1 MPLMLESTF
10 ALSDA
15 SRMIAGVVLLTIVT
29 IEVGGTFMVKIASG
43 TVPFTEFQKSF
54 ARAGHG
60 HAGVLVILSLIG
72 LVLADATALEGFWGW
87 TARIGVPAAAIL
99 MSGGF
104 FAASAG
110 KGLTKPN
117 KAIALLY
124 VGAASLAVGTLT
136 LGIGLL
142 AG

>member
-1 MPLMLESTF
+1 MFESAF

-15 SRMIAGVVLLTIVT
+15 SRTIAGVVLLTVIT
-29 IEVGGTFMVKIASG
+29 IEFGGTFLVRIAG
-43 TVPFTEFQKSF
+43 GKAPAPLTEFQKSF

-87 TARIGVPAAAIL
+87 VARLGIPAAAIL

-110 KGLTKPN
+110 MGRTEPN

-124 VGAASLAVGTLT
+124 VGAVSLAAGSLT

-142 AG
+142 TA

>member
-1 MPLMLESTF
+1 MPLMFESTF

-15 SRMIAGVVLLTIVT
+15 SRIIAGSVLLTIVT
-29 IEVGGTFMVKIASG
+29 IEFGGTFLVRIASG
-43 TVPFTEFQKSF
+43 KVPFTDFQKSF
-54 ARAGHG
+54 SRAGHA

-72 LVLADATALEGFWGW
+72 LVLADATDLTGLWGW
-87 TARIGVPAAAIL
+87 VARIAVPSAAIL

-104 FAASAG
+104 FAAMAG
-110 KGLTKPN
+110 KGRTEPN
-117 KAIALLY
+117 KAIAVLY
-124 VGAASLAVGTLT
+124 AGAASLAVGTLT

>member
-1 MPLMLESTF
+1 MFESTF

-15 SRMIAGVVLLTIVT
+15 SRTIAGVVLLTIVT
-29 IEVGGTFMVKIASG
+29 IEFGGTFMVRVASG
-43 TVPFTEFQKSF
+43 KVPFTDFQKSF
-54 ARAGHG
+54 SRAGHA

-72 LVLADATALEGFWGW
+72 LVLADATDLTGFWGW
-87 TARIGVPAAAIL
+87 VARAAVPLAAIL

-104 FAASAG
+104 FAAMAG
-110 KGLTKPN
+110 KGRTEPN
-117 KAIALLY
+117 QAIVILFA
-124 VGAASLAVGTLT
+124 GAASLAVGTLT